1 MVATPLSPKSI
12 DELNDLLKYDV
23 KVKVAG
29 EIDNQPFDGLAVSF
43 VCLPVLL
50 TLWVFEQA

>member
-12 DELNDLLKYDV
+12 DELNDLLKNDV

-29 EIDNQPFDGLAVSF
+29 EIDNPYDGLVVRSF
-43 VCLPVLL
+43 TCY
-50 TLWVFEQA
+50 FC